1 MHTLCIHLSEFL
13 FNEFLSSFFLYFILE
28 ADTFSIIGSFLNWP
42 KPNFTVA
49 SYSLCLIKKFCSIF
63 LLSQIWVKYMF
74 TVSGMMLFWLFPN
87 CLIFSV
93 TIGSTNSLCHCRGK
107 YVINVFESLLFFV
120 VPSMYHYNCIC
131 FLCTFVVSKVVLVW
145 GYVSYVSHSPQWI
158 TFLCIHFVSI
168 LVSSL
173 LMNSFQFFLK
183 FILELYRFSTIG
195 SFMYWPKQK
204 FTVAFC

>member
-28 ADTFSIIGSFLNWP
+28 ADTFSIISSFLNWP

-107 YVINVFESLLFFV
+107 YVINVLESFAFFCC
-120 VPSMYHYNCIC
+120 P
-131 FLCTFVVSKVVLVW
+131 K
-145 GYVSYVSHSPQWI
+145 YVSLQLQLFSMHVCCLKGCTSLRLCFICLTLPTVNYFSMH
-158 TFLCIHFVSI
+158 TLCIYLSEFTFNEFF
-168 LVSSL
+168 SL
-173 LMNSFQFFLK
+173 F
-183 FILELYRFSTIG
+183 
-195 SFMYWPKQK
+195 P
-204 FTVAFC
+204 